1 MHCRWSAA
9 GLQSEPARVAEL
21 RQFIEYAA
29 SLDDVWVVTNQQVCD
44 CVFGVAM
51 GEVAERGCGGGWLGR
66 RRGMAAAVHGRE
78 WQHQHSPSPNQ
89 WPLRADPPV
98 SPACCPVITSA
109 PSPARLQLLAW
120 MENPVPASRVD
131 LQLKCDP
138 PTDISPDAGPAC
150 RTFVG

>member
-1 MHCRWSAA
+1 
-9 GLQSEPARVAEL
+9 
-21 RQFIEYAA
+21 
-29 SLDDVWVVTNQQVCD
+29 
-44 CVFGVAM
+44 
-51 GEVAERGCGGGWLGR
+51 
-66 RRGMAAAVHGRE
+66 MAVAVHGRE
-78 WQHQHSPSPNQ
+78 WQHQHSPSPHQ

-98 SPACCPVITSA
+98 SPACCPVLTSA